1 MFIIIIIIQMSAT
14 IESNFVQMLVLRQVI
29 ENKGVYMSSAEGKD
43 LLAVMLKFLGDEYTV
58 DTIVHSNPWIS
69 TLGEFTFFVF
79 ATALIA
85 EIERV
90 MKQLE
95 AFYKTVDYKI
105 MIDGSV
111 YYYLDTNGV
120 SLRDFSIVN
129 GPQRV

>member
-1 MFIIIIIIQMSAT
+1 MSAT

-29 ENKGVYMSSAEGKD
+29 ENKGVYMASADGKD
-43 LLAVMLKFLGDEYTV
+43 LVAVMLNFLGDKYTV
-58 DTIVHSNPWIS
+58 DTIVHANPWIS
-69 TLGEFTFFVF
+69 TLGNFTFLEF
-79 ATALIA
+79 ATALIDEIDRVA
-85 EIERV
+85 E
-90 MKQLE
+90 QLK